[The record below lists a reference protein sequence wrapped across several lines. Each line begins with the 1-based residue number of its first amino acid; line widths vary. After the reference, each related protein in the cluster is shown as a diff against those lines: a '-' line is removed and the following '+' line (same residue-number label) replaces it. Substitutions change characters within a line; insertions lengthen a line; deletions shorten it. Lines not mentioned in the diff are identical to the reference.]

1 MVDDDICVYPPR
13 YHIWHILMYWKMDI
27 CQKKRNAINQYKLLE
42 LVFKV
47 WYTQSTFLYFF
58 RSCTDIPCCI
68 LFVAYIVGMVIVG
81 IIGKVLL
88 IAISYWRV
96 GLIKLIVLVAEV
108 NVCY

>member
-1 MVDDDICVYPPR
+1 MVDDNICVPQ
-13 YHIWHILMYWKMDI
+13 HIIFDIIILMHWKMDI

-47 WYTQSTFLYFF
+47 WYTQSTFLHFF

-81 IIGKVLL
+81 IIGKVYLL
-88 IAISYWRV
+88 P
-96 GLIKLIVLVAEV
+96 LVIEESD
-108 NVCY
+108 